1 MVQTALVRITLVRWC
16 CQVRSEGIRI
26 SISCL
31 IFRWVCYSHFTS
43 NKQTRNT
50 FGRKRKMPWVE
61 SWSSSNSRSKRK
73 PPHTPLPFSY
83 QRYVRTEWR
92 HPCSR
97 FTWLQVNQKA
107 AQWPGAMGCRDQGGH
122 FRFERITVLLLLL
135 KPDSFLNSPLWLDNG
150 NTAVTINSI
159 SFRLKGIRLMCF
171 LSKPSFQKI
180 GW

>member
-1 MVQTALVRITLVRWC
+1 MVQTALVHITLVRWY

-31 IFRWVCYSHFTS
+31 IFRWFCYSHFTS
-43 NKQTRNT
+43 NKQTNQEYIWEKKEDAMGWILEFFQFQKQKKT
-50 FGRKRKMPWVE
+50 
-61 SWSSSNSRSKRK
+61 S
-73 PPHTPLPFSY
+73 PHTPPLFIPA
-83 QRYVRTEWR
+83 VRTEWR

-107 AQWPGAMGCRDQGGH
+107 AHWPGAMGCRDQGGH

-159 SFRLKGIRLMCF
+159 SFSLKGIRLMCF